1 MPICPRT
8 LQRAPGHGHI
18 DGPVGEHGF
27 EIGKNAADAVA
38 DPEQVP
44 ALFGAETVVIA
55 QIDDSNPGGAPGTPG
70 RAIAAGIPLL
80 QPAQLFD
87 GGLRIADFLQPGP
100 GAEAEP
106 AQNAEPMRTAS
117 IFAICGYLN
126 SAEELQQWTIPV
138 SWPWA

>member
-1 MPICPRT
+1 MPQNPAA
-8 LQRAPGHGHI
+8 RAGHGHI
-18 DGPVGEHGF
+18 DGPVGEHGL

-70 RAIAAGIPLL
+70 RAIAAGIPLV

-87 GGLRIADFLQPGP
+87 CLLYTSR
-100 GAEAEP
+100 
-106 AQNAEPMRTAS
+106 
-117 IFAICGYLN
+117 C
-126 SAEELQQWTIPV
+126 V
-138 SWPWA
+138 